1 MGKDLNHCMA
11 GCESFEKITLK
22 PGWHQR
28 PLICFPNILI
38 CHYLDG
44 VDLIPDFFYF
54 FFGRSAFVCILC
66 SLTHNLGYYS
76 RFLYCELFFN
86 FVYYL

>member
-1 MGKDLNHCMA
+1 MGKDLNHCRA

-38 CHYLDG
+38 CHYLDR
-44 VDLIPDFFYF
+44 VDLIPDFFIFFWKICLCVYF
-54 FFGRSAFVCILC
+54 MFSNSQFGLLQQVFIL
-66 SLTHNLGYYS
+66 
-76 RFLYCELFFN
+76 
-86 FVYYL
+86 